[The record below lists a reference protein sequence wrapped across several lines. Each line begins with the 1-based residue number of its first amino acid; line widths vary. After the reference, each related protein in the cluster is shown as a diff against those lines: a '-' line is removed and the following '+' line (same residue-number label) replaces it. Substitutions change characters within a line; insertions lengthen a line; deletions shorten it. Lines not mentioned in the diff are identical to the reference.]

1 MTKSKIALLA
11 ALFATCSVAPA
22 LADWDT
28 IGTIE
33 IGPRGGMYDGRDG
46 RNMGGYRND
55 RDRRDPRNFRDRR
68 DDRDV
73 HSFDLGG
80 PVERLQLRADRSDV
94 MCRSVDATFDNGR
107 SRNVFSGPL
116 REGRSVDVDIPGRS
130 QNIRRLDFNCDTD
143 GGPATIRIIADIGG
157 YRDQWRRS
165 PEWQTTWSKMFNW
178 GSNMVN
184 NWQMIG
190 SESFDGRNDSETS
203 YAGRRGLRVSSVALK
218 PLETDARCSR
228 VTARFD
234 NGKTQNLALHNGDLL
249 RQGQYEKLDLPG
261 DTRDLASLDMRC
273 RAVDA
278 RHVTI
283 QIFIAK

>member
-1 MTKSKIALLA
+1 MKNSKILLLA
-11 ALFATCSVAPA
+11 ALFCSGLAAPA

-28 IGTIE
+28 IGTIDV
-33 IGPRGGMYDGRDG
+33 GPRYGTNGPGR
-46 RNMGGYRND
+46 GYNND
-55 RDRRDPRNFRDRR
+55 RDRRDPRMFRDQRS
-68 DDRDV
+68 DRDV
-73 HSFDLGG
+73 RTFNLGG
-80 PVERLQLRADRSDV
+80 PVERLQLGAERGDV

-107 SRNVFSGPL
+107 SRSVYRGPL
-116 REGRSVDVDIPGRS
+116 HEGRPVDVDLPGRS
-130 QNIRRLDFNCDTD
+130 RNIRSLDFNCDSD
-143 GGPATIRIIADIGG
+143 GRPASIRIIADIGG

-165 PEWQTTWSKMFNW
+165 PEWQATWSKVFNW

-190 SESFDGRNDSETS
+190 SESFDGRSDSETS

-234 NGKTQNLALHNGDLL
+234 NGRTQNLALHNGDLL

-261 DTRDLASLDMRC
+261 DTRDLASLDLRC
-273 RAVDA
+273 RATDA

-283 QIFIAK
+283 QIFTAR